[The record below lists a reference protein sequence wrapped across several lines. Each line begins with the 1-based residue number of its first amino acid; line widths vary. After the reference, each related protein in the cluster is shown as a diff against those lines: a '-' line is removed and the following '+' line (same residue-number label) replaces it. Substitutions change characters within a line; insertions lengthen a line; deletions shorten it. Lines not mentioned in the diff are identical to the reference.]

1 MKSMK
6 KALGVLALSLAGTT
20 SATAG
25 LLSIEGG
32 QAGTL
37 PGNHNPSGGITKPGL
52 QVTYGGNLKA
62 DANVNLTYEFL
73 GSEASFENIFL
84 TINGQSFNNKQ
95 SQAGQEIFDS
105 VLQGNWLNFS
115 FQTPHTTVANGNN
128 NDNNIHQADLLK
140 PSFFLAAA
148 GENSFYIGLND
159 DGGHFDYDFDDM
171 VLKVTAT
178 KTPTPVPVPGTVAL
192 IGLGLL
198 ALRKRNR

>member
-6 KALGVLALSLAGTT
+6 KALSVLALSLASAT

-32 QAGTL
+32 QVGTL
-37 PGNHNPSGGITKPGL
+37 PGNHNPSGGITQPGL

-62 DANVNLTYEFL
+62 NSNVNLTYEFL

-95 SQAGQEIFDS
+95 SQAGQQIIDS
-105 VLQGNWLNFS
+105 MLQGNWLNFS
-115 FQTPHTTVANGNN
+115 FKTPHATVANGNN
-128 NDNNIHQADLLK
+128 NGRNNLKGDLLK

-159 DGGHFDYDFDDM
+159 DGGAIDYDFDDM

-198 ALRKRNR
+198 ALCKRRS